1 MGMCVQNKHMQEP
14 LECNY
19 FVIVRFLIE
28 YSMPHANGTHP
39 ACNEY
44 VTFRKL
50 TTLTPSLMP
59 LMPLFYPIVYSG
71 IVAITLRLLQ

>member
-1 MGMCVQNKHMQEP
+1 MYVQYKHTQVP

-28 YSMPHANGTHP
+28 YSMPHANVTHP

-50 TTLTPSLMP
+50 TTLTSSLMP
-59 LMPLFYPIVYSG
+59 TKCSFDPIVYSR
-71 IVAITLRLLQ
+71 IVGITLRLLQ